1 MFRHEAYLIGMRGEV
16 LHQWTNLPLLPG
28 AYAYVLKNGNLL
40 WAGRT
45 AEGCPL
51 QAGKGGLLREYD
63 WHGNVLWE
71 YRDDNQHHDFRRC
84 ETGNTLYLGWEAMRP
99 EAAARVQGGQP
110 GTEHEGVIYGDY
122 VREIDARG
130 TTVWEWHAQDD
141 LDIERYPLH
150 PLVHRDEF
158 AHANACC
165 PLPNGDV
172 MLSFRRLST
181 IMIID
186 RTTRKPRWEQRD
198 DAWGMQHDCA
208 MLANGHITLFAN
220 GVQHGTESVL
230 AGDRARSRHA
240 PDGVGVSGQSA
251 VDVLQPAH
259 QRRPAPRL
267 GPYADLR
274 GSVGAGVRGHAW
286 QARSCGNTSTR
297 IMGSSVRASWPTRS
311 SAPTATLPIRRKSV
325 GAWARSVPET
335 GAAIRGEEHQED
347 TDRNGAEPRTAPDC
361 LQRPLLSLPLPAAAE
376 AQRSAS

>member
-1 MFRHEAYLIGMRGEV
+1 MRYLQFGVTMYDTARVTPGYTLIVPYFRHEAYLIGMRGEV
-16 LHQWTNLPLLPG
+16 LHQWTNLPLPPG
-28 AYAYVLKNGNLL
+28 PYAYLLKNGNLL

-71 YRDDNQHHDFRRC
+71 YRDDNQHHDFRRR

-110 GTEHEGVIYGDY
+110 GTEHEGVVYGDY

-141 LDIERYPLH
+141 LDIERYPLN

-186 RTTRKPRWEQRD
+186 RATRKPRWEQRD
-198 DAWGMQHDCA
+198 DSWGMQHDCE

-220 GVQHGTESVL
+220 GQNTGQNPFSRVIELDPGTRKTVWAYQGNPPWTFFSPHTSGAQRLPSGNTLICEGQWGRVFEVTPGGEIVWEYINPHQGEQRPGVL
-230 AGDRARSRHA
+230 ANSLFRAYRYAADSPEIH
-240 PDGVGVSGQSA
+240 G
-251 VDVLQPAH
+251 
-259 QRRPAPRL
+259 RL
-267 GPYADLR
+267 GSL
-274 GSVGAGVRGHAW
+274 GA
-286 QARSCGNTSTR
+286 
-297 IMGSSVRASWPTRS
+297 
-311 SAPTATLPIRRKSV
+311 
-325 GAWARSVPET
+325 
-335 GAAIRGEEHQED
+335 
-347 TDRNGAEPRTAPDC
+347 
-361 LQRPLLSLPLPAAAE
+361 
-376 AQRSAS
+376 

>member
-1 MFRHEAYLIGMRGEV
+1 MRYLQFGVTIYNQARATPGFTLIVPNFRNEAYLIGMRGEV
-16 LHQWTNLPLLPG
+16 LHQWTNLPLRPG
-28 AYAYVLKNGNLL
+28 TYAYLLKNGNLL

-122 VREIDARG
+122 VREVDARG

-141 LDIERYPLH
+141 LDIERYPLN
-150 PLVHRDEF
+150 PLVRRDEF

-186 RTTRKPRWEQRD
+186 RHTRKPRWEQRD
-198 DAWGMQHDCA
+198 DSWGMQHDCE

-220 GVQHGTESVL
+220 GHNTGQNPFSRVIELDPGTRQTVWAYQGNPPWTFFSPHISGAQRLASGNTLICEGQWGRVFEVTPAGEVVWEYINPHHGEQRPGVL
-230 AGDRARSRHA
+230 ANSLFRAYRYAADSPEIR
-240 PDGVGVSGQSA
+240 G
-251 VDVLQPAH
+251 
-259 QRRPAPRL
+259 RL
-267 GPYADLR
+267 GSL
-274 GSVGAGVRGHAW
+274 
-286 QARSCGNTSTR
+286 
-297 IMGSSVRASWPTRS
+297 
-311 SAPTATLPIRRKSV
+311 SA
-325 GAWARSVPET
+325 
-335 GAAIRGEEHQED
+335 
-347 TDRNGAEPRTAPDC
+347 
-361 LQRPLLSLPLPAAAE
+361 
-376 AQRSAS
+376 

>member
-1 MFRHEAYLIGMRGEV
+1 MRYLQFGVTIYDKARATPGFTLIVPQFRTEAYLIGMRGEV
-16 LHQWTNLPLLPG
+16 LHQWTNLPLRPG
-28 AYAYVLKNGNLL
+28 NYAYLLKNGNLL

-63 WHGNVLWE
+63 WDGNVLWE

-84 ETGNTLYLGWEAMRP
+84 EMGNTLYLGWEAMRP

-110 GTEHEGVIYGDY
+110 GTEHEGAIYGDY

-172 MLSFRRLST
+172 MLSFRRIST

-186 RTTRKPRWEQRD
+186 RHTRTPRWEQRD

-208 MLANGHITLFAN
+208 MLPNGHITLFAN
-220 GVQHGTESVL
+220 GHNTGQNPFSRVIELDPATRQTVWEYQGNPPWTFFSPHISGAQRLVSGHTLICEGQWGRVFEVTPAGEIVWEYINPHHGEQRPGVL
-230 AGDRARSRHA
+230 ANSVFRSYRYA
-240 PDGVGVSGQSA
+240 ADSPEIRG
-251 VDVLQPAH
+251 
-259 QRRPAPRL
+259 RL
-267 GPYADLR
+267 GSL
-274 GSVGAGVRGHAW
+274 GA
-286 QARSCGNTSTR
+286 
-297 IMGSSVRASWPTRS
+297 
-311 SAPTATLPIRRKSV
+311 
-325 GAWARSVPET
+325 
-335 GAAIRGEEHQED
+335 
-347 TDRNGAEPRTAPDC
+347 
-361 LQRPLLSLPLPAAAE
+361 
-376 AQRSAS
+376 